1 MLSYVPVTLNSQIPC
16 KIVEHFSPFHFDE
29 FEAELVSTLTQQW
42 PPSRPES
49 DAKFVLLWA
58 LPSLH
63 IL

>member
-1 MLSYVPVTLNSQIPC
+1 M
-16 KIVEHFSPFHFDE
+16 VEHFSPFHFDE